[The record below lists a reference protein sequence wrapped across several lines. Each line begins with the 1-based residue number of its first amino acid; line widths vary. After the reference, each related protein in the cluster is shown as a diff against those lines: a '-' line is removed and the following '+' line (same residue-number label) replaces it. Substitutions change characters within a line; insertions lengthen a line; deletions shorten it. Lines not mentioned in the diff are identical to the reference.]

1 MWVWL
6 DRAGSILFDATLST
20 AIFLTLVV
28 LAMLVCRQPTRRLLI
43 ARSAL
48 VASLAMIPLVAFL
61 PLPRFD
67 LLDTLIQSDLLP
79 KQLVAEIE
87 QTGHPVSAPLSPEQA
102 SHWLRATDF
111 HGRLLATSAWLPRGL
126 ILIDLTCVITGL
138 AWLSLGIWGVRWLIR
153 HSRTPSPATEY
164 IYQQLCDS
172 EMKRRSRPR
181 LRVSSRVQHPVVVG
195 LYRPTILLPLA
206 FDEADGDPE
215 LLRLSLF
222 HELAHAEQW
231 DPSFGTIASL
241 AQIVWFFLPQ
251 TWWVRSQLLIDQ
263 EFMADRFAASRYG
276 TSSGYAAS
284 LVSLAESRPG
294 PDAHDHAPNG
304 PGNGLITAAKGD
316 VRSPLAQRVL
326 MLLHC
331 PFRFEATAPRTW
343 SWILRIM
350 LTLGSIVAA
359 CLCIRW
365 PDVGAIENR
374 LKHGSVQ
381 ASPEFRVGKFTV
393 EPLALSRSGRALS
406 FVMPVALPSHFELTV
421 EVLAVV
427 ADLAD
432 LRIAGHPLGD
442 PHIATALLDH
452 SPVSPDMVKTW
463 HSVRIKRQGDE
474 VSLWIDG
481 RSMPI
486 RSSVQDTSKW
496 LTIEPSP
503 KHATEFRNLVV
514 VW

>member
-1 MWVWL
+1 
-6 DRAGSILFDATLST
+6 
-20 AIFLTLVV
+20 
-28 LAMLVCRQPTRRLLI
+28 
-43 ARSAL
+43 
-48 VASLAMIPLVAFL
+48 MIPLVAFL

-67 LLDTLIQSDLLP
+67 LLDTLIQSELLP
-79 KQLVAEIE
+79 RQLVTEIE
-87 QTGHPVSAPLSPEQA
+87 QTGQYVSAPSLPEHT
-102 SHWLRATDF
+102 SRWLRAIDIP
-111 HGRLLATSAWLPRGL
+111 GRMSATNAWLPRGL
-126 ILIDLTCVITGL
+126 ILIDLTCVFIGL

-153 HSRTPSPATEY
+153 HSRTPSPPTEY
-164 IYQQLCDS
+164 IYQRLCDA
-172 EMKRRSRPR
+172 EIKGRLRPR

-195 LYRPTILLPLA
+195 LLRPTILLPLA
-206 FDEADGDPE
+206 FDEPNGDPE
-215 LLRLSLF
+215 LLRLSLL

-263 EFMADRFAASRYG
+263 EFMADRFAATRYG

-294 PDAHDHAPNG
+294 LDAHDDAPHVPEKG
-304 PGNGLITAAKGD
+304 WMTASRGD

-343 SWILRIM
+343 SWSLRII
-350 LTLGSIVAA
+350 LALASIVAA

-365 PDVGAIENR
+365 PDAGAIENR

-381 ASPEFRVGKFTV
+381 SSSRQFRVTNFTV

-406 FVMPVALPSHFELTV
+406 FVMPVALPTHFDLTV
-421 EVLAVV
+421 EVFAVL
-427 ADLAD
+427 ADLANI
-432 LRIAGHPLGD
+432 RIAGHPLGD
-442 PHIATALLDH
+442 PQFATALFDH
-452 SPVSPDMVKTW
+452 SSASPHMIKTW
-463 HSVRIKRQGDE
+463 HSVRLKHQGDE

-486 RSSVQDTSKW
+486 RLSAQDTSKW

-503 KHATEFRNLVV
+503 KQATEFRNLVV
-514 VW
+514 EW